1 MIKKI
6 KIELIVLFLLLINIF
21 LSSSLDLRLYYY
33 FNDFDKNLNT
43 IFLKNFFV
51 NITTLGDSFWYFFFC
66 VLGIVVVFVLEKTK
80 ILIFTSFKEVKNL
93 FFYTITC
100 LFFTGLLT
108 QLLKHIIG
116 RPRPNHTILD
126 GSLGFDFFTTDSNFH
141 SFPSGHTS
149 TIFIL
154 ALVCSTIIP
163 RLKYFFLIFA
173 LVVSLSRIVVGAHF
187 LTDIIGGTI
196 IAFLCFKLINLFL
209 NYKLIYIKPKIL
221 IQINQN
227 LFFCIFV
234 ALVLIAMLL
243 TIGSDF
249 DIFFSSLFY
258 KGDNQFL
265 LQSYYPITVFFRDI
279 LLPII
284 LVYLLVLPII
294 SILIPINRLYFG
306 YKFSIK
312 KILFVWITLI
322 INLIFIINLFLKNVW
337 GRPRPGDV
345 LELGGKD
352 DFSSWYQ
359 ISDACTS
366 NCSFVSGD
374 AAVGFS
380 LIVFYFL
387 SNNLKYAYLSI
398 IFGLLIGMVRIAEGG
413 HFLSDVIFSAIIVF
427 FFSFLIKKFFLNKFY
442 DG

>member
-6 KIELIVLFLLLINIF
+6 KIELIVLFFLLINIF

-66 VLGIVVVFVLEKTK
+66 VLGVVVVFIFEKTK
-80 ILIFTSFKEVKNL
+80 LLIFISLKEIKNL

-108 QLLKHIIG
+108 QLLKHIVG
-116 RPRPNHTILD
+116 RPRPNHTILED
-126 GSLGFDFFTTDSNFH
+126 SLGFDFFTFDSNFH

-154 ALVCSTIIP
+154 ALICSKIIP
-163 RLKYFFLIFA
+163 RLKYFFLVFA
-173 LVVSLSRIVVGAHF
+173 LVVSFSRIVVGAHF
-187 LTDIIGGTI
+187 LTDIIGGII
-196 IAFLCFKLINLFL
+196 IAFLCFKFINLFL
-209 NYKLIYIKPKIL
+209 DNKFIYLKPKTL
-221 IQINQN
+221 IKINQN
-227 LFFCIFV
+227 LFFCIFII
-234 ALVLIAMLL
+234 LILLAILL
-243 TIGSDF
+243 TIGPGF

-258 KGDNQFL
+258 RGDNQFL
-265 LQSYYPITVFFRDI
+265 LQSYYSITVFFRDI

-284 LVYLLVLPII
+284 LVYILVLPII
-294 SILIPINRLYFG
+294 SILIPIKKLYFN

-312 KILFVWITLI
+312 KILFIWVTLI
-322 INLIFIINLFLKNVW
+322 INLIFIINLFFKNVW
-337 GRPRPGDV
+337 GRSRPGDIIEFGSEDV
-345 LELGGKD
+345 
-352 DFSSWYQ
+352 FSPWYQ
-359 ISDACTS
+359 ISDSCTS

-380 LIVFYFL
+380 LIVLYFV
-387 SNNLKYAYLSI
+387 SNDLKYIYLSI
-398 IFGLLIGMVRIAEGG
+398 ISGVLLGMVRIAEGG
-413 HFLSDVIFSAIIVF
+413 HFLSDVIFSAIMVF
-427 FFSFLIKKFFLNKFY
+427 FFSFVIKKYFLNKFD

>member
-6 KIELIVLFLLLINIF
+6 KIELIILFLLLISIF
-21 LSSSLDLRLYYY
+21 FSYNLDLGLYYY
-33 FNDFDKNLNT
+33 FSDFDKGLNI

-51 NITTLGDSFWYFFFC
+51 NITALGDSFWYYFFC
-66 VLGIVVVFVLEKTK
+66 ILGFLIFFILEKTK
-80 ILIFTSFKEVKNL
+80 LLFFINFKEVKNV
-93 FFYTITC
+93 FFYTTTC
-100 LFFTGLLT
+100 LFLTGIFT
-108 QLLKHIIG
+108 QLLKHIVG
-116 RPRPNHTILD
+116 RARPNHTISD
-126 GSLGFDFFTTDSNFH
+126 GSFNFDFFTFDSNFH

-163 RLKYFFLIFA
+163 RIKYFFLIFA
-173 LVVSLSRIVVGAHF
+173 LIVSFSRIVVGAHF
-187 LTDIIGGTI
+187 LTDIIGGVVV
-196 IAFLCFKLINLFL
+196 AFLCFNFINLFL
-209 NYKLIYIKPKIL
+209 NYKFIYLKPKTFT
-221 IQINQN
+221 QINKN

-234 ALVLIAMLL
+234 ILVLIAILL
-243 TIGSDF
+243 TVGPSF

-258 KGDNQFL
+258 KDNNQFL
-265 LQSYYPITVFFRDI
+265 LQSYYLITVLFRDV

-284 LVYLLVLPII
+284 LVYTLVLPII
-294 SILIPINRLYFG
+294 SKLIPINKLYFG
-306 YKFSIK
+306 YNFSTK
-312 KILFVWITLI
+312 EILFVWTTLFINLILI
-322 INLIFIINLFLKNVW
+322 INLFFKNFW
-337 GRPRPGDV
+337 GRARPGDV

-380 LIVFYFL
+380 LIALYLV
-387 SNNLKYAYLSI
+387 SNNLKYVYLSI
-398 IFGLLIGMVRIAEGG
+398 IFGFILGLIRIAEGG

-427 FFSFLIKKFFLNKFY
+427 LFSFIIKKFFLNKFL
-442 DG
+442 

>member
-6 KIELIVLFLLLINIF
+6 KIELIVLLLLLINIF

-66 VLGIVVVFVLEKTK
+66 VLGIVVVFIFEKTK
-80 ILIFTSFKEVKNL
+80 LLIFTSLKEIKNL

-108 QLLKHIIG
+108 QLLKHIVG
-116 RPRPNHTILD
+116 RPRPNHTILED
-126 GSLGFDFFTTDSNFH
+126 SLGFDFFTFDSNFH

-154 ALVCSTIIP
+154 ALICSKIIP
-163 RLKYFFLIFA
+163 RLKYFFLVFA
-173 LVVSLSRIVVGAHF
+173 LVVSFSRIVVGAHF
-187 LTDIIGGTI
+187 LTDIIGGII
-196 IAFLCFKLINLFL
+196 IAFLCFKFINLFL
-209 NYKLIYIKPKIL
+209 DNKFIYIKPKTL
-221 IQINQN
+221 IKINQN
-227 LFFCIFV
+227 LFFCIFI
-234 ALVLIAMLL
+234 VLSLLAILL
-243 TIGSDF
+243 TIGPGF

-258 KGDNQFL
+258 RGDNQFL
-265 LQSYYPITVFFRDI
+265 LQSYYSITFFFRDI

-284 LVYLLVLPII
+284 LVYILVLPII
-294 SILIPINRLYFG
+294 SILIPIKKLYFS

-312 KILFVWITLI
+312 KIFFIWITLI
-322 INLIFIINLFLKNVW
+322 INLIFIINLFFKNVW
-337 GRPRPGDV
+337 GRSRPGDI

-352 DFSSWYQ
+352 VFSPWYQ
-359 ISDACTS
+359 ISHACTS

-380 LIVFYFL
+380 LIVLYFL

-398 IFGLLIGMVRIAEGG
+398 IFGLLLGMVRIAEGG
-413 HFLSDVIFSAIIVF
+413 HFLSDIVFSAIIVF
-427 FFSFLIKKFFLNKFY
+427 FFSFIIKKYFFNKFY